1 MEFIS
6 FAALGEDRPPV
17 RVVLL
22 VDEGVQH
29 RVRSDSVATIGT
41 IGLLGDKYVEISMGS
56 PQGQVLADG
65 MDLAS
70 VSPLDLNEVVTRGT
84 AAIEGITRLAENVNT
99 VVDDFGRNMGGR
111 GLAETVIAVSDM
123 AKQVQQGQGLL
134 HSLIY
139 DTYEGS
145 GVQSIEHS
153 LATFEEILDE
163 VARGQGI
170 LHTLIYEPPQEQ
182 DLVMEALAAGA
193 NLNSILQKID
203 RGDGTLGLL
212 VNDPTLYDDLKLLV
226 GGAQRSLLVR
236 SLIRLSAE
244 GVHLMLKLI
253 DKPRSMLALVVEKI
267 PEILIV
273 HVFSGFFEAF
283 LTIAASLYQLIEC
296 GDHFVILHFVP
307 PSSLYDSLRFLQ
319 INRQYPYQQ
328 RF

>member
-1 MEFIS
+1 MDRDRRLSLVVGAFVVGILGILAAAVLSLSAERGIWTARYRLVTYFANVQGLIEGAPVRLAGKDVGSVEFIS

-29 RVRSDSVATIGT
+29 RIRSDSVATIGT

-56 PQGQVLADG
+56 PEGAVLVDG
-65 MDLAS
+65 AELAS

-84 AAIEGITRLAENVNT
+84 AAIEGVTRLTENVNA

-111 GLAETVIAVSDM
+111 GLAEAVTAISDM
-123 AKQVQQGQGLL
+123 AKQIQQGEGLL

-139 DTYEGS
+139 DSYEGS
-145 GVQSIEHS
+145 GVQSIERS

-163 VARGQGI
+163 VANGQGI
-170 LHTLIYEPPQEQ
+170 LHTLIYEPAQEQ
-182 DLVMEALAAGA
+182 DLLAQAVAVEA

-236 SLIRLSAE
+236 SLLRLSAE
-244 GVHLMLKLI
+244 G
-253 DKPRSMLALVVEKI
+253 
-267 PEILIV
+267 
-273 HVFSGFFEAF
+273 EA
-283 LTIAASLYQLIEC
+283 Q
-296 GDHFVILHFVP
+296 
-307 PSSLYDSLRFLQ
+307 
-319 INRQYPYQQ
+319 
-328 RF
+328 

>member
-1 MEFIS
+1 MDRDRRLSLVVGAFVVGILGILAAAILSLSAERGIWTARYRLVTYFANVQGLIEGAPVRLAGKDVGSVEFIS

-29 RVRSDSVATIGT
+29 RIRSDSVATIGT

-56 PQGQVLADG
+56 PEGAVLVGGAE
-65 MDLAS
+65 LAS

-84 AAIEGITRLAENVNT
+84 AAIEGVTRLTENVNV

-111 GLAETVIAVSDM
+111 GLAEAVTAISDM
-123 AKQVQQGQGLL
+123 AKQIQQGEGLL

-139 DTYEGS
+139 DSYEGS
-145 GVQSIEHS
+145 GVQSIERS

-163 VARGQGI
+163 VANGQGI
-170 LHTLIYEPPQEQ
+170 LHTLIYEPAQEQ
-182 DLVMEALAAGA
+182 DLLAQAVAVEAK
-193 NLNSILQKID
+193 LNSILQKID

-236 SLIRLSAE
+236 SLLRLSAE
-244 GVHLMLKLI
+244 G
-253 DKPRSMLALVVEKI
+253 
-267 PEILIV
+267 
-273 HVFSGFFEAF
+273 EA
-283 LTIAASLYQLIEC
+283 Q
-296 GDHFVILHFVP
+296 
-307 PSSLYDSLRFLQ
+307 
-319 INRQYPYQQ
+319 
-328 RF
+328 

>member
-1 MEFIS
+1 MDRDRRLSLVVGAFVVGILGILAAAILSLSAERGIWTARYRLVTYFANVQGLIEGAPVRLAGKDVGSVEFIS

-56 PQGQVLADG
+56 PEGQVLVDG
-65 MDLAS
+65 ADLAS

-84 AAIEGITRLAENVNT
+84 AAIEGVTQLTENVNA

-111 GLAETVIAVSDM
+111 GLAEAVGAISDM
-123 AKQVQQGQGLL
+123 AKQIQQGEGLL

-139 DTYEGS
+139 DSYEGS

-153 LATFEEILDE
+153 LATFEDILDE
-163 VARGQGI
+163 VAHGQGI
-170 LHTLIYEPPQEQ
+170 LHTLIYEPTQEQ

-244 GVHLMLKLI
+244 G
-253 DKPRSMLALVVEKI
+253 
-267 PEILIV
+267 
-273 HVFSGFFEAF
+273 EA
-283 LTIAASLYQLIEC
+283 Q
-296 GDHFVILHFVP
+296 
-307 PSSLYDSLRFLQ
+307 
-319 INRQYPYQQ
+319 
-328 RF
+328 

>member
-1 MEFIS
+1 MDRDRRLSLVVGAFVVGILGVLAAAILSLSAERGIWTARYRLVTYFANVQGLIEGAPVRLAGKDVGSVEFIS

-56 PQGQVLADG
+56 PQGEVLADG
-65 MDLAS
+65 TELAS
-70 VSPLDLNEVVTRGT
+70 VSPLDLNEVVSRGT
-84 AAIEGITRLAENVNT
+84 AAIEGITRLTENVNT
-99 VVDDFGRNMGGR
+99 VVGDFGRNMGGR
-111 GLAETVIAVSDM
+111 GLAETVTAVSDM
-123 AKQVQQGQGLL
+123 AKQIQQGEGLL

-145 GVQSIEHS
+145 GVQSIEQS
-153 LATFEEILDE
+153 LASFEEILDE
-163 VARGQGI
+163 VAHGQGI

-203 RGDGTLGLL
+203 RGEGTLGLL

-244 GVHLMLKLI
+244 G
-253 DKPRSMLALVVEKI
+253 
-267 PEILIV
+267 
-273 HVFSGFFEAF
+273 EA
-283 LTIAASLYQLIEC
+283 Q
-296 GDHFVILHFVP
+296 
-307 PSSLYDSLRFLQ
+307 
-319 INRQYPYQQ
+319 
-328 RF
+328 

>member
-1 MEFIS
+1 MDRDRRLSLVVGAFVVGILGVLAAAILSLSAERGIWTARYRLVTYFANVQGLIEGAPVRLAGKDVGSVEFIS

-65 MDLAS
+65 MELAS
-70 VSPLDLNEVVTRGT
+70 VSPLDLNEVVSRGT
-84 AAIEGITRLAENVNT
+84 AAIEGITRLTENVNT

-111 GLAETVIAVSDM
+111 GLAETVTAVSDM

-244 GVHLMLKLI
+244 G
-253 DKPRSMLALVVEKI
+253 
-267 PEILIV
+267 
-273 HVFSGFFEAF
+273 EA
-283 LTIAASLYQLIEC
+283 Q
-296 GDHFVILHFVP
+296 
-307 PSSLYDSLRFLQ
+307 
-319 INRQYPYQQ
+319 
-328 RF
+328 